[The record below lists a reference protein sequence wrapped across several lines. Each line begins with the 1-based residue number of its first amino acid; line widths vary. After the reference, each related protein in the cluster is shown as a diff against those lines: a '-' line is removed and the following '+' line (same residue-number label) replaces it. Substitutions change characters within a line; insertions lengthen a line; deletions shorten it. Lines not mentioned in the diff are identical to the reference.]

1 MGPTDT
7 GEEALASRQCLL
19 CQDVS
24 EEMDVFP
31 HTGCSRLHRDL
42 PGTLGVKFML
52 NYDYVF

>member
-31 HTGCSRLHRDL
+31 HTGCSRLYRDL
-42 PGTLGVKFML
+42 PGTLSVKFML
-52 NYDYVF
+52 NYDYFF